1 LGYKNIGKSVSEIN
15 KEENMNGSIR
25 IGKVWGIPIS
35 LHFSWF
41 FIFTLATWSLAN
53 GYFPNEYPALS
64 SGVHLLMGLVTS
76 LLFFGSVLAHELGH
90 ANLALRDRIPVKGI
104 TLFLFGGVAQ
114 ISQEPRSPGSEFRI
128 AIAGPLT
135 SLGLAGLFGLLYI
148 FDQAVPILAAPSQYL
163 MRINLMLALFNLIPG
178 FPLDGGRVLRAL
190 VWKWTGSLQKAT
202 RVASMGGQLTAF
214 AFIGIGIL
222 IIVNGQLFN
231 GLWLVFIGWFL
242 QNAAS
247 SAYLQLNLQQAL
259 QGVRVGQVM
268 NRNLSDVDHLTPISQ
283 LVEEWLNNPQR
294 PALFVSRFGERV
306 GFITLQ
312 DIKKIPAN
320 KWRFTTVHQV
330 MHPLENAPQIDIE
343 SDLITALQQMETK
356 NINQISVRE
365 GQNLVGLITKDQLI
379 NYIRLRAEL
388 GV

>member
-1 LGYKNIGKSVSEIN
+1 
-15 KEENMNGSIR
+15 MNGNIR

-41 FIFTLATWSLAN
+41 FIFTLSTWSLAT

-64 SGVHLLMGLVTS
+64 RGVHFLLGLVTS
-76 LLFFGSVLAHELGH
+76 ALFFGSVLAHELGH
-90 ANLALRDRIPVKGI
+90 ARLALRDRIPVKEI

-128 AIAGPLT
+128 AIAGPIT
-135 SLGLAGLFGLLYI
+135 SLLLAGLFGLLYVL
-148 FDQAVPILAAPSQYL
+148 DQAVPVLAAPSSYL
-163 MRINLMLALFNLIPG
+163 LRLNLVLALFNLIPG

-190 VWKWTGSLQKAT
+190 IWKWTGSLQKAT
-202 RVASMGGQLTAF
+202 RVASLGGQLTAF

-222 IIVNGQLFN
+222 TIVNGQLFN

-247 SAYLQLNLQQAL
+247 SAYLQLNLQQVL
-259 QGVRVGQVM
+259 QGVRIRQVL
-268 NRNLSDVDHLTPISQ
+268 NRNINRVDHLTPISQ
-283 LVEEWLNNPQR
+283 IVDEWMINMNQQ
-294 PALFVSRFGERV
+294 ALFVSQFGETV
-306 GFITLQ
+306 GYITLQ
-312 DIKKIPAN
+312 DIKKISPN
-320 KWRFTTVHQV
+320 KWRYTPVFQV
-330 MHPLENAPQIDIE
+330 MHPIENAPQIDIE
-343 SDLITALQQMETK
+343 SDLLGALHQMETK
-356 NINQISVRE
+356 NITQISVRD

>member
-1 LGYKNIGKSVSEIN
+1 
-15 KEENMNGSIR
+15 MNGSIR

-41 FIFTLATWSLAN
+41 FIFTLATWSLATS
-53 GYFPNEYPALS
+53 YFPNEFPALS

-114 ISQEPRSPGSEFRI
+114 ITQEPRSPGSEFRI

-135 SLGLAGLFGLLYI
+135 SLGLAGLFGLLYF
-148 FDQAVPILAAPSQYL
+148 FDQAVPMLAAPSQYL
-163 MRINLMLALFNLIPG
+163 MRINLMLALFNLVPG

-190 VWKWTGSLQKAT
+190 IWKWTGSLQKAT

-214 AFIGIGIL
+214 AFIGLGIL
-222 IIVNGQLFN
+222 TIVNGQFFN

-268 NRNLSDVDHLTPISQ
+268 NCKLNYIDHLTPISQ
-283 LVEEWLNNPQR
+283 IVDDWVIDLNQQ
-294 PALFVSRFGERV
+294 ALFVSQFGETV

-312 DIKKIPAN
+312 DIKRISPN
-320 KWRFTTVHQV
+320 KWRYTPVVQV
-330 MHPLENAPQIDIE
+330 MHPIETAPQIDIE
-343 SDLITALQQMETK
+343 SDLMGALHQMETK
-356 NINQISVRE
+356 NINQIPVRE

-379 NYIRLRAEL
+379 NYIRFRAEL